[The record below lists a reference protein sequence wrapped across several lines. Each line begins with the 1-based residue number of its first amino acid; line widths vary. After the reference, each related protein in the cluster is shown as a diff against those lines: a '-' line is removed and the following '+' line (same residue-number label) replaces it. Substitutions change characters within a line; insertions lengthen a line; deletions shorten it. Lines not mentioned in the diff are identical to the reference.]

1 MGWTGAARA
10 VPSGGRRCET
20 AADGRRCSPGTR
32 RSRAAAAN
40 PHRGDPHPKPPPLRA
55 AGKARPR
62 LARRWGWGWLCALG
76 AALPRDGSTQRSR
89 VTEQICDD
97 QTTVESGQERNTR
110 LGRVHQRRSSPTG
123 AVPIGESGA
132 QRDPC
137 AVAPRLSTGRWEG
150 TCFSTD
156 GAATHRPVTA
166 AGEHARL
173 RTAARLLPAL
183 MTWPPCPHLSPQL
196 RLSSPTAP
204 LMGRDWGG
212 GGCEAGFGERSKAR
226 GCWGLRGVA
235 AGAVLSRGRGDAQ
248 QCWQLSQT
256 RGGLSAW
263 GTPCSA
269 VSGPVESLP
278 LWRWGQ
284 NQDGPTAGSP
294 QPQLGLQDPQRSPK
308 AAPASRCAPLAVP
321 SRAHLAVPKPPPAP
335 GAPPRRCGA
344 GFGGPRRCRQPQ
356 TAGRGGG
363 AHTARGQRV
372 THRPDVPKGWGGG
385 SETGTAAHRRGTR
398 TPPRRGDSGG
408 PARRSSR

>member
-1 MGWTGAARA
+1 MWPSVAAGCGGGHRFDVNAMLHPSTNQQWVEGQPPARGGEGRAQHPDGGYEVPPPRCPNPCGIFWRGRKRAQHHLLSPHPTQARHRVSPVLPETPISPIAPGCASLLWKGGGLGWTGAARA

-212 GGCEAGFGERSKAR
+212 GVRRDLGSEAKPG
-226 GCWGLRGVA
+226 A
-235 AGAVLSRGRGDAQ
+235 AGGCGVSQRERCSAGDAVT
-248 QCWQLSQT
+248 LSN
-256 RGGLSAW
+256 
-263 GTPCSA
+263 
-269 VSGPVESLP
+269 V
-278 LWRWGQ
+278 
-284 NQDGPTAGSP
+284 GS
-294 QPQLGLQDPQRSPK
+294 
-308 AAPASRCAPLAVP
+308 
-321 SRAHLAVPKPPPAP
+321 
-335 GAPPRRCGA
+335 
-344 GFGGPRRCRQPQ
+344 
-356 TAGRGGG
+356 
-363 AHTARGQRV
+363 
-372 THRPDVPKGWGGG
+372 
-385 SETGTAAHRRGTR
+385 
-398 TPPRRGDSGG
+398 
-408 PARRSSR
+408 